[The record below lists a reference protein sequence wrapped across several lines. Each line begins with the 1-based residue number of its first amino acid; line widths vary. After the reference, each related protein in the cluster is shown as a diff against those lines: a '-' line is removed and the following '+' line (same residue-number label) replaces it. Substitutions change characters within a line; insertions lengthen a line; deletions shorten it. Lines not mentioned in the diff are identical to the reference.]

1 LTASGASSFILRSA
15 PLLDRAA
22 RLTGDLMM
30 RTFRLAI
37 LALFASLSALAVSGA
52 VAQEQT
58 QPSTDIPATNT
69 FGRWTT
75 IIDALETGQDSYK
88 TCAASTAFVDGS
100 GNAGTLTLSISTGD
114 ALPPDAYPAIVI
126 TVGNKDLPTGKKI
139 AATFGDPGVKV
150 SATVYSND
158 AVNGR
163 PSWTVDNQAKTSLA
177 LLRAMRKVV
186 SLDVVFGKQTV
197 TSIPMDGFTKAYRNL
212 GTSCGFPTKDVAP

>member
-1 LTASGASSFILRSA
+1 
-15 PLLDRAA
+15 
-22 RLTGDLMM
+22 MM
-30 RTFRLAI
+30 RMFRLAT
-37 LALFASLSALAVSGA
+37 LALFGSLATFAVSGA

-58 QPSTDIPATNT
+58 QTSTDMPATNT

-75 IIDALETGQDSYK
+75 IIDALDTGQDSHK
-88 TCAASTAFVDGS
+88 TCAASTAFLDGS

-114 ALPPDAYPAIVI
+114 ALPPDAYPAIMI
-126 TVGNKDLPTGKKI
+126 TVANKDLPTGKKV

-158 AVNGR
+158 AAGR

-177 LLRAMRKVV
+177 LLRAMRQVI
-186 SLDVVFGKQTV
+186 SLDVTFGKQTV
-197 TSIPMDGFTKAYRNL
+197 ASIPMDGFTKAYRNL